1 MAPVKYRR
9 ILPAPPSSPHLARC
23 FVERRKRGLS
33 SPIRAASLK
42 QRGRDEV
49 ALNKAQADNGDRR
62 RSKRS
67 KKGEGAD
74 KENEVLDRKPTALP
88 DIVAVVGRKW
98 DEVATGLEQGGF
110 SKREAGGVSVHY
122 RMLKSR
128 AEGLNVPLTG
138 PLPLAA
144 FTLEED
150 ALLVIAQYTNS
161 LAAKTKEEEKKA
173 GRSGIKWSDWQ
184 DRFPERGT
192 FDLSTRLG
200 DGSTAEA
207 AALPGR
213 PFPRR
218 DEHPRST
225 NDSPVASPE
234 LIASP
239 QPSRPSS
246 PQPGPSR
253 LSSAFKSKH
262 PEQRDQLCAPPSAF
276 QLHTASSPTLPPSP
290 FAATTR
296 SNPLPFSPSSH
307 LRPPSLPPF
316 SAPELDGSAPLKHV
330 FAHNS
335 GKKRSRESA
344 TSVDGE
350 RLKKWA
356 RRVLAGE

>member
-1 MAPVKYRR
+1 MIPPPRTR
-9 ILPAPPSSPHLARC
+9 SSLPLPLSAPPSDPVPPAVSPGRC
-23 FVERRKRGLS
+23 TNPRIWS
-33 SPIRAASLK
+33 
-42 QRGRDEV
+42 DT
-49 ALNKAQADNGDRR
+49 
-62 RSKRS
+62 
-67 KKGEGAD
+67 EGQ
-74 KENEVLDRKPTALP
+74 ALP

-200 DGSTAEA
+200 D
-207 AALPGR
+207 
-213 PFPRR
+213 
-218 DEHPRST
+218 
-225 NDSPVASPE
+225 
-234 LIASP
+234 
-239 QPSRPSS
+239 PSRPSS